1 MLGTHPHTSPHMFLW
16 VRKVLAAQPVGL
28 LGGSTLLPMPLFLL
42 RASSQLA
49 ISDMPV
55 RYKPVWTRT
64 ADFIKSVQ
72 LP

>member
-1 MLGTHPHTSPHMFLW
+1 MLGTHPHASLHRFLW
-16 VRKVLAAQPVGL
+16 VRKLLAPQPVGL
-28 LGGSTLLPMPLFLL
+28 LGGSTPVPLLLFLL
-42 RASSQLA
+42 HASSQLA

-55 RYKPVWTRT
+55 DYKPVWKRT